1 MYQKVQVSTNLTH
14 WTDATAASQ
23 TYTTTGSWTD
33 TSPNPTGK
41 FYRVVWSA
49 VP

>member
-1 MYQKVQVSTNLTH
+1 MYQKVQVSTDLTT
-14 WTDATAASQ
+14 WTDATTATQ
-23 TYTTTGSWTD
+23 TYTTTGTWTD
-33 TSPNPTGK
+33 TSPDPGCK